1 MAAQPVALM
10 STVKDVAAATA
21 RVVAIDPPSANRAV
35 VKPREYPALH
45 HGSKREKS
53 IARPRQRRNNVPAGP
68 ATHMEARRDGHEP
81 GVLIFDGGRQ
91 HRSGCRADLHCAPAP
106 CDGER
111 QNDEPSP
118 DQSLRGF
125 GHRYPSLPLCPQ
137 ACSASSSATRR
148 RVFAP
153 FSMSSMGVNSSSQWL
168 RPPREGTKIIPAGPI
183 AAMYWASWPAPDRMR
198 R

>member
-53 IARPRQRRNNVPAGP
+53 IARLRQRRNKVPAGP

-91 HRSGCRADLHCAPAP
+91 HRSGCRADLHCTPAP
-106 CDGER
+106 GYGKR
-111 QNDEPSP
+111 QNGEPSTE
-118 DQSLRGF
+118 QNLRGF
-125 GHRYPSLPLCPQ
+125 GLCHPP
-137 ACSASSSATRR
+137 CLS
-148 RVFAP
+148 V
-153 FSMSSMGVNSSSQWL
+153 L
-168 RPPREGTKIIPAGPI
+168 RPVPAARARRGRGGSRRSRCRP
-183 AAMYWASWPAPDRMR
+183 WA
-198 R
+198 